1 MGTASDSCETHKW
14 NAQPCAHVCER
25 PQSSDGVNAPRS
37 GGCVFGGFNG
47 VVLCNVRGG
56 WWCKRVWTR
65 ETNDLNDAIR
75 GSRVGLEKLS
85 RVCLKDF
92 WLAVRPVAE
101 RCIFCVLAP
110 VPKQKRAHN
119 PRQCEWCAPQKE
131 RMYRKQRRARGG
143 NTRRTTHM
151 HYNRTLLC
159 FARPAVA
166 LQRAHLALA
175 AGGWLYDTVS
185 RQCSAARNAHDEMT
199 HEIAMAT
206 HKQRALSSVFSA
218 TNFFGLKGVPLCDPS
233 QKG

>member
-1 MGTASDSCETHKW
+1 MH
-14 NAQPCAHVCER
+14 Q
-25 PQSSDGVNAPRS
+25 RS
-37 GGCVFGGFNG
+37 GGCVFGRFNG
-47 VVLCNVRGG
+47 AVLCNVRGG
-56 WWCKRVWTR
+56 WWCKLVRTR
-65 ETNDLNDAIR
+65 QTNDLNDAIR

-119 PRQCEWCAPQKE
+119 PRREWCAPQKE
-131 RMYRKQRRARGG
+131 HIYRKKKHARGG

-175 AGGWLYDTVS
+175 AGGRLCDITAV
-185 RQCSAARNAHDEMT
+185 QCST
-199 HEIAMAT
+199 
-206 HKQRALSSVFSA
+206 QRARRND
-218 TNFFGLKGVPLCDPS
+218 T
-233 QKG
+233 